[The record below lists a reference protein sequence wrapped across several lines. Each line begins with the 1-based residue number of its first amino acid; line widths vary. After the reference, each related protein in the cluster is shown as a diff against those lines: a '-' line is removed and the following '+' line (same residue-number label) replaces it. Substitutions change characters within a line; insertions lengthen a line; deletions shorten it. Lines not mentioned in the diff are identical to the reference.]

1 MTVIP
6 KVSLRSTSTAIKFVK
21 LAPSSGKMAVAQ
33 DLVVDWQ
40 NMYSIVVRDD

>member
-6 KVSLRSTSTAIKFVK
+6 KVSLRSTSTAIQFVK

-33 DLVVDWQ
+33 DLVVDK